1 MAVGGSSLAG
11 QPARKSNRRL
21 LTLGCIGG
29 AALLGCLVCVGLIIP
44 ISQVNG
50 KFDDGMAALS
60 AGDCATAVP
69 LFDEVVGSTWSVDED
84 KSAAANGKK
93 LCQRYTDLVAIEEGG
108 DLAGALI
115 GYDDLLQDTSS
126 RPLVDTITNRAKALF
141 NNEPARLTNTAVC
154 QRLDTFLERSWIA
167 DTENKLPLYYQG
179 CGDAFTETA
188 AYGDAIKMYER
199 FAVAYP
205 THPAFAEVE
214 AALAKATVAEARQAG
229 AGEIS
234 APQSVGGDG
243 SGAAVV
249 VIQNDSAEEMSLV
262 FSGPEARFETLAP
275 CATCQSFT
283 ADPVSCPEEGPIGTY
298 ELAPGTY
305 EVVVKSISDAGVG
318 PFVGTWEL
326 APGEEYYSCFFVVTE

>member
-1 MAVGGSSLAG
+1 MAVGGYSPAG
-11 QPARKSNRRL
+11 KSNRRL

-44 ISQVNG
+44 VSQASG
-50 KFDDGMAALS
+50 KFDDGMAALH

-69 LFDEVVGSTWSVDED
+69 LFDEVIGSTWSVEED
-84 KSAAANGKK
+84 KSVAASGKK
-93 LCQRYTDLVAIEEGG
+93 LCQRYTALVAMEQGG

-115 GYDDLLQDTSS
+115 GYDDLLQESS
-126 RPLVDTITNRAKALF
+126 SAPLADSIAVRAKGLF
-141 NNEPARLTNTAVC
+141 DAEPGQLTTPAVC

-179 CGDAFTETA
+179 CGDVFTETA
-188 AYGDAIKMYER
+188 AYGDAIRMYER
-199 FAVAYP
+199 FAVTYP

-214 AALAKATVAEARQAG
+214 VALAKATVAEARQAG
-229 AGEIS
+229 AGEIA

-249 VIQNDSAEEMSLV
+249 IIQNDSAEEMSLV
-262 FSGPEARFETLAP
+262 FSGPEARFETLPP

-283 ADPVSCPEEGPIGTY
+283 ADPVACPEEGPIGTY
-298 ELAPGTY
+298 EMAPGTY
-305 EVVVKSISDAGVG
+305 EVVVKSISDAGVV